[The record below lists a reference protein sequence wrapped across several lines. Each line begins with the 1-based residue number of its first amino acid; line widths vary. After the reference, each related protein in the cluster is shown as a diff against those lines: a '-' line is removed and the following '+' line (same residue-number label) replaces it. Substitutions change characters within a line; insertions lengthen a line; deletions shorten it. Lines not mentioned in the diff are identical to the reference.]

1 MSTVRLLRSGQLFAG
16 VPYSYAATTNAPL
29 IFTAGACPLD
39 AEGSVVGLG
48 DIRAQA
54 RQVMHNLETILAE
67 AGATLGD
74 VVQTVVY
81 VASTQRAE
89 LVAAWDVVRERMGS
103 HDAPSTLVGVTVL
116 GWPGQVVEV
125 QAIAAGGPA

>member
-1 MSTVRLLRSGQLFAG
+1 MSTVRLLRSSQLFTG
-16 VPYSYAATTNAPL
+16 VPYSYAATTDARL

-39 AEGSVVGLG
+39 AEGTVIGIG

-54 RQVMHNLETILAE
+54 QQVMHNLETILVE

-81 VASTQRAE
+81 VASSQRSE
-89 LVAAWDVVRERMGS
+89 LVAAWDVVRARMVAMTQS
-103 HDAPSTLVGVTVL
+103 RRSVAR
-116 GWPGQVVEV
+116 
-125 QAIAAGGPA
+125 